1 MVTLQTLKLFLRIS
15 YTIDLRLSYLIFIYC
30 GKLFSSQKVEE
41 YNESMGIPKLHL
53 PTEDNDFINNPYK
66 IMSEF
71 RETTP
76 VFWDEINGL
85 YFFTRYED
93 VRTIQST
100 KMFGTTFNHIEGFEK
115 ELEGTDIP
123 LTFVGYKR
131 SDKYATYDNF
141 WKSEKFSLLNLEG
154 QLHKELRGLV
164 AKAFLPRSVQQLVPY
179 MEMKSGELF
188 NKYQGAEFD
197 MLKDY
202 AQPYSVSIIGKLL
215 GVPESDHLKFLDW
228 SHKIVKMYDFEVTEK
243 DANNAEEAAKE
254 FIEYTQDLLDK
265 RRKQP
270 EDDMITR
277 LSQVSEDNNYLTDD
291 QIICTVILLLNAG
304 HEATV
309 NTLGN
314 GLHALLSLNKSFDQ
328 IMNVSEDFND
338 VVEELIRYDSP
349 LQFFQR
355 YALEDVEIGGHNIR
369 KGSKVA
375 ILLGSAN
382 RDPRVFE
389 NPDQINFKRE
399 MKDHSSWGGGIHFC
413 IGTHLAKLELG
424 VSFNHILEKQFNLIE
439 EPSRTGAFGIRGFK
453 KLLVSA

>member
-1 MVTLQTLKLFLRIS
+1 M
-15 YTIDLRLSYLIFIYC
+15 
-30 GKLFSSQKVEE
+30 
-41 YNESMGIPKLHL
+41 NIPELHL
-53 PTEDNDFINNPYK
+53 PTENKEFIKNPYLK
-66 IMSEF
+66 MAEF
-71 RETTP
+71 RESTP
-76 VFWDEINGL
+76 VFWDEINDL
-85 YFFTRYED
+85 FFFTRYKD
-93 VRTIQST
+93 VRSIQST
-100 KMFGTTFNHIEGFEK
+100 KSFGTTFNHIDGFEETIK
-115 ELEGTDIP
+115 NQAIP
-123 LTFVGYKR
+123 ITSTAYKR
-131 SDKYATYDNF
+131 SDQFGTYENF
-141 WKSEKFSLLNLEG
+141 WKSEEFSLLNLEG

-164 AKAFLPRSVQQLVPY
+164 AKAFLPRSVQQLLPF
-179 MEMKSGELF
+179 MEETSNELF
-188 NKYQGAEFD
+188 NNLKGTEFD

-215 GVPESDHLKFLDW
+215 GVPESDHLEFLDW
-228 SHKIVKMYDFEVTEK
+228 SHKIVKMYDFEVS
-243 DANNAEEAAKE
+243 DQNANNAEEAAKQ
-254 FIEYTQDLLDK
+254 FIEYTQNLLDK
-265 RRKQP
+265 RREDPQ
-270 EDDMITR
+270 DDMITR
-277 LSQVSEDNNYLTDD
+277 LSQVSEDNNFLTDD

-314 GLHALLSLNKSFDQ
+314 GLHALLTLEKSFEE
-328 IMNVSEDFND
+328 IKSETEDIND

-355 YALEDVEIGGHNIR
+355 YALEDIEIGGHNIS

-382 RDPRVFE
+382 RDPRIFE

-424 VSFNHILEKQFNLIE
+424 VSFNHILEKQFSLIE

-453 KLLVSA
+453 NLLVSA

>member
-1 MVTLQTLKLFLRIS
+1 M
-15 YTIDLRLSYLIFIYC
+15 
-30 GKLFSSQKVEE
+30 
-41 YNESMGIPKLHL
+41 NIPELHL
-53 PTEDNDFINNPYK
+53 PTENKEFIKNPYLK
-66 IMSEF
+66 MAEF
-71 RETTP
+71 RESTP
-76 VFWDEINGL
+76 VFWDEINDL
-85 YFFTRYED
+85 FFFTRYKD
-93 VRTIQST
+93 VRSIQST
-100 KMFGTTFNHIEGFEK
+100 KSFGTTFNHIDGFE
-115 ELEGTDIP
+115 ETINNQVIP
-123 LTFVGYKR
+123 ITSTAYKR
-131 SDKYATYDNF
+131 SDQFGTYENF
-141 WKSEKFSLLNLEG
+141 WKSEEFSLLNLEG

-164 AKAFLPRSVQQLVPY
+164 AKAFLPRSVQQLLPF
-179 MEMKSGELF
+179 MEETSSKLF
-188 NKYQGAEFD
+188 NNLKGTEFD

-215 GVPESDHLKFLDW
+215 GVPESDHLEFLDW
-228 SHKIVKMYDFEVTEK
+228 SHKIVKMYDFEVSDEN
-243 DANNAEEAAKE
+243 ANNAEEAAKQ
-254 FIEYTQDLLDK
+254 FIEYTQNLLDK
-265 RRKQP
+265 RRKDPQ
-270 EDDMITR
+270 DDMITR
-277 LSQVSEDNNYLTDD
+277 LSQVSEDNNFLTDD

-314 GLHALLSLNKSFDQ
+314 GLHALLTLNKSFEE
-328 IMNVSEDFND
+328 IKNETEDIND

-355 YALEDVEIGGHNIR
+355 YALEDVEIGGHNIS

-413 IGTHLAKLELG
+413 IGTHLGKLELG
-424 VSFNHILEKQFNLIE
+424 VSFNHILEKQFNLVE

-453 KLLVSA
+453 NLLISA

>member
-1 MVTLQTLKLFLRIS
+1 M
-15 YTIDLRLSYLIFIYC
+15 
-30 GKLFSSQKVEE
+30 
-41 YNESMGIPKLHL
+41 NIPELHL
-53 PTEDNDFINNPYK
+53 PTENKEFIKNPYVK
-66 IMSEF
+66 MAEF
-71 RETTP
+71 RESTP
-76 VFWDEINGL
+76 VFWDEINDL
-85 YFFTRYED
+85 FFFTRYKD
-93 VRTIQST
+93 VRSIQST
-100 KMFGTTFNHIEGFEK
+100 KSFGTTFNHIDGFEETIK
-115 ELEGTDIP
+115 NQAIP
-123 LTFVGYKR
+123 ITSTAYKR
-131 SDKYATYDNF
+131 SDQFGTYENF
-141 WKSEKFSLLNLEG
+141 WKSEEFSLLNLEG

-164 AKAFLPRSVQQLVPY
+164 AKAFLPRSVQQLLPF
-179 MEMKSGELF
+179 MEETSNELF
-188 NKYQGAEFD
+188 NNLKGTEFD

-215 GVPESDHLKFLDW
+215 GVPESDHLEFLDW
-228 SHKIVKMYDFEVTEK
+228 SHKIVKMYDFEVS
-243 DANNAEEAAKE
+243 DQNANNAEEAAKQ
-254 FIEYTQDLLDK
+254 FIEYTQNLLDK
-265 RRKQP
+265 RREDPQ
-270 EDDMITR
+270 DDMITR
-277 LSQVSEDNNYLTDD
+277 LSQVSEDNNFLTDD

-314 GLHALLSLNKSFDQ
+314 GLHALLTLEKSFEE
-328 IMNVSEDFND
+328 IKSETEDIND

-355 YALEDVEIGGHNIR
+355 YALEDIEIGGHNIS

-424 VSFNHILEKQFNLIE
+424 VSFNHVLEKKFELIE
-439 EPSRTGAFGIRGFK
+439 EPTRTGAFGIRGFK
-453 KLLVSA
+453 NLLVSV

>member
-1 MVTLQTLKLFLRIS
+1 M
-15 YTIDLRLSYLIFIYC
+15 
-30 GKLFSSQKVEE
+30 
-41 YNESMGIPKLHL
+41 NIPNLHL
-53 PTEDNDFINNPYK
+53 PTEDFDFIKNPYK
-66 IMSEF
+66 KMGEF
-71 RETTP
+71 REETS

-93 VRTIQST
+93 VRSIQST
-100 KMFGTTFNHIEGFEK
+100 KTFGTTFNHIEGFEE
-115 ELEGTDIP
+115 ELTATDIP

-141 WKSEKFSLLNLEG
+141 WKSEEFSLLNLEG

-179 MEMKSGELF
+179 MEGKSNELF
-188 NKYQGAEFD
+188 EKNKGTEFD

-228 SHKIVKMYDFEVTEK
+228 SHKIVKMYDFEVTEEN
-243 DANNAEEAAKE
+243 ANNAEEAAKQ

-314 GLHALLSLNKSFDQ
+314 GLHALLTLNQSFEE
-328 IMNVSEDFND
+328 IKNETEDIND

-355 YALEDVEIGGHNIR
+355 YALEDVVIGGHNIS

-399 MKDHSSWGGGIHFC
+399 IKDHSSWGGGIHFC

-424 VSFNHILEKQFNLIE
+424 VSFSHILEKQFNLIE

-453 KLLVSA
+453 NLLVST

>member
-1 MVTLQTLKLFLRIS
+1 MT
-15 YTIDLRLSYLIFIYC
+15 
-30 GKLFSSQKVEE
+30 
-41 YNESMGIPKLHL
+41 IPKLHL
-53 PTEDNDFINNPYK
+53 PTEDSDFIKNPYK
-66 IMSEF
+66 KMGQF
-71 RETTP
+71 REETP

-100 KMFGTTFNHIEGFEK
+100 KTFGTTFSHIDGFEEDLK
-115 ELEGTDIP
+115 HSDIP

-131 SDKYATYDNF
+131 SDKYATYDSF
-141 WKSEKFSLLNLEG
+141 WKSEEFSLLNLEG
-154 QLHKELRGLV
+154 KLHKELRGLV

-179 MEMKSGELF
+179 MEAKSNELF
-188 NKYQGAEFD
+188 TKNQNGEFD

-215 GVPESDHLKFLDW
+215 GVPESDYLKFLDW
-228 SHKIVKMYDFEVTEK
+228 SHKIVKMYDFEVSNI
-243 DANNAEEAAKE
+243 DANNAEDAAKE
-254 FIEYTQDLLDK
+254 FIEYTQDLLDQ
-265 RRKQP
+265 RRKAP

-314 GLHALLSLNKSFDQ
+314 GLHALLTMKKSFEK
-328 IMNVSEDFND
+328 IKNETSEIGD
-338 VVEELIRYDSP
+338 VVEELIRFDSP

-355 YALEDVEIGGHNIR
+355 YALENVEIGGHKIS

-389 NPDQINFKRE
+389 NPDEINFKRK

-424 VSFNHILEKQFNLIE
+424 VSFSHILEKQFNLIE

-453 KLLVSA
+453 NLLVSA

>member
-1 MVTLQTLKLFLRIS
+1 M
-15 YTIDLRLSYLIFIYC
+15 
-30 GKLFSSQKVEE
+30 
-41 YNESMGIPKLHL
+41 NIPELHL
-53 PTEDNDFINNPYK
+53 PTENKEFIKNPYIK
-66 IMSEF
+66 MAEF
-71 RETTP
+71 RESTP
-76 VFWDEINGL
+76 VFWDEINDL
-85 YFFTRYED
+85 FFFTRYQD
-93 VRTIQST
+93 VRSIQST
-100 KMFGTTFNHIEGFEK
+100 KSFGTTFNHIDGFE
-115 ELEGTDIP
+115 EAIENQEIP
-123 LTFVGYKR
+123 ITSTAYKR
-131 SDKYATYDNF
+131 SDQFGTYENF
-141 WKSEKFSLLNLEG
+141 WKSEEFSLLNLEG

-164 AKAFLPRSVQQLVPY
+164 AKAFLPRSVQQLVPF
-179 MEMKSGELF
+179 MEETSNELF
-188 NKYQGAEFD
+188 NNLKGTEFD

-215 GVPESDHLKFLDW
+215 GVPENDHLEFLDW
-228 SHKIVKMYDFEVTEK
+228 SHKIVKMYDFEVTDEN
-243 DANNAEEAAKE
+243 ANNAEEAARQ
-254 FIEYTQDLLDK
+254 FIEYTQNLLDK
-265 RRKQP
+265 RRKDPQ
-270 EDDMITR
+270 DDMITR
-277 LSQVSEDNNYLTDD
+277 LSQVSEDNNFLTDD

-314 GLHALLSLNKSFDQ
+314 GLHALLTLNKSFEEVK
-328 IMNVSEDFND
+328 NETEDIND

-355 YALEDVEIGGHNIR
+355 YALEDTEIGGHTIS

-424 VSFNHILEKQFNLIE
+424 VSFNHVLEKKFELIE
-439 EPSRTGAFGIRGFK
+439 EPTRTGAFGIRGFK
-453 KLLVSA
+453 NLLVSV

>member
-1 MVTLQTLKLFLRIS
+1 M
-15 YTIDLRLSYLIFIYC
+15 
-30 GKLFSSQKVEE
+30 
-41 YNESMGIPKLHL
+41 NIPELHL
-53 PTEDNDFINNPYK
+53 PTENKEFIKNPYLK
-66 IMSEF
+66 MAEF
-71 RETTP
+71 RESTP
-76 VFWDEINGL
+76 VFWDEINDL
-85 YFFTRYED
+85 FFFTRYKD
-93 VRTIQST
+93 VRSIQST
-100 KMFGTTFNHIEGFEK
+100 KSFGTTFNHIDGFE
-115 ELEGTDIP
+115 ETINNQVIP
-123 LTFVGYKR
+123 ITSTAYKR
-131 SDKYATYDNF
+131 SDQFGTYENF
-141 WKSEKFSLLNLEG
+141 WKSEEFSLLNLEG

-164 AKAFLPRSVQQLVPY
+164 AKAFLPRSVQQLLPF
-179 MEMKSGELF
+179 MEETSNELF
-188 NKYQGAEFD
+188 NNLKGTEFD

-215 GVPESDHLKFLDW
+215 GVPESDHLEFLDW
-228 SHKIVKMYDFEVTEK
+228 SHKIVKMYDFEVS
-243 DANNAEEAAKE
+243 DQNANNAEEAAKQ
-254 FIEYTQDLLDK
+254 FIEYTQNLLDK
-265 RRKQP
+265 RREDPQ
-270 EDDMITR
+270 DDMITR
-277 LSQVSEDNNYLTDD
+277 LSQVSEDNNFLTDD

-314 GLHALLSLNKSFDQ
+314 GLHALLTLEKSFEE
-328 IMNVSEDFND
+328 IKSETEDIND

-355 YALEDVEIGGHNIR
+355 YALEDIEIGGHNIS

-382 RDPRVFE
+382 RDPRIFE

-424 VSFNHILEKQFNLIE
+424 VSFNHILEKQFSLIE

-453 KLLVSA
+453 NLLVSA

>member
-1 MVTLQTLKLFLRIS
+1 M
-15 YTIDLRLSYLIFIYC
+15 
-30 GKLFSSQKVEE
+30 
-41 YNESMGIPKLHL
+41 NIPELHL
-53 PTEDNDFINNPYK
+53 PTENKEFIKNPYLK
-66 IMSEF
+66 MAEF
-71 RETTP
+71 RESTP
-76 VFWDEINGL
+76 VFWDEINDL
-85 YFFTRYED
+85 FFFTRYKD
-93 VRTIQST
+93 VRSIQST
-100 KMFGTTFNHIEGFEK
+100 KSFGTTFNHIDGFE
-115 ELEGTDIP
+115 ETINNQVIP
-123 LTFVGYKR
+123 ITSTAYKR
-131 SDKYATYDNF
+131 SDQFGTYENF
-141 WKSEKFSLLNLEG
+141 WKSEEFSLLNLEG

-164 AKAFLPRSVQQLVPY
+164 AKAFLPRSVQQLLPF
-179 MEMKSGELF
+179 MEETSNKLF
-188 NKYQGAEFD
+188 NNLKGTEFD

-215 GVPESDHLKFLDW
+215 GVPESDHLEFLDW
-228 SHKIVKMYDFEVTEK
+228 SHKIVKMYDFEVSDEN
-243 DANNAEEAAKE
+243 ANNAEEAAKQ
-254 FIEYTQDLLDK
+254 FIEYTQNLLDK
-265 RRKQP
+265 RRKDPQ
-270 EDDMITR
+270 DDMITR
-277 LSQVSEDNNYLTDD
+277 LSQVSEDNNFLTDD

-314 GLHALLSLNKSFDQ
+314 GLHALLTLNKSFEE
-328 IMNVSEDFND
+328 IKNETEDIND

-355 YALEDVEIGGHNIR
+355 YALEDVEIGGHNIS

-389 NPDQINFKRE
+389 QPDQINFRRE

-424 VSFNHILEKQFNLIE
+424 VSFNHILQEQFSLIE

-453 KLLVSA
+453 NLLVSA

>member
-1 MVTLQTLKLFLRIS
+1 M
-15 YTIDLRLSYLIFIYC
+15 
-30 GKLFSSQKVEE
+30 
-41 YNESMGIPKLHL
+41 NIPELHL
-53 PTEDNDFINNPYK
+53 PTENKEFIKNPYLK
-66 IMSEF
+66 MAEF
-71 RETTP
+71 RESTP
-76 VFWDEINGL
+76 VFWDEINDL
-85 YFFTRYED
+85 FFFTRYKD
-93 VRTIQST
+93 VRSIQST
-100 KMFGTTFNHIEGFEK
+100 KSFGTTFNHIDGFE
-115 ELEGTDIP
+115 ETINNQVIP
-123 LTFVGYKR
+123 ITSTAYKR
-131 SDKYATYDNF
+131 SDQFGTYENF
-141 WKSEKFSLLNLEG
+141 WKSEEFSLLNLEG

-164 AKAFLPRSVQQLVPY
+164 AKAFLPRSVQQLLPF
-179 MEMKSGELF
+179 MEETSSKLF
-188 NKYQGAEFD
+188 NNLKGTEFD

-215 GVPESDHLKFLDW
+215 GVPESDHLEFLDW
-228 SHKIVKMYDFEVTEK
+228 SHKIVKMYDFEVSDEN
-243 DANNAEEAAKE
+243 ANNAEEAAKQ
-254 FIEYTQDLLDK
+254 FIEYTQNLLDK
-265 RRKQP
+265 RREDPQ
-270 EDDMITR
+270 DDMITR
-277 LSQVSEDNNYLTDD
+277 LSQVSEDNNFLTDD

-314 GLHALLSLNKSFDQ
+314 GLHALLTLEKSFEE
-328 IMNVSEDFND
+328 IKSETEDIND

-355 YALEDVEIGGHNIR
+355 YALEDIEIGGHNIS

-382 RDPRVFE
+382 RDPRIFE

-424 VSFNHILEKQFNLIE
+424 VSFNHILEKQFSLIE

-453 KLLVSA
+453 NLLVSA

>member
-1 MVTLQTLKLFLRIS
+1 MEKKS
-15 YTIDLRLSYLIFIYC
+15 
-30 GKLFSSQKVEE
+30 
-41 YNESMGIPKLHL
+41 
-53 PTEDNDFINNPYK
+53 
-66 IMSEF
+66 
-71 RETTP
+71 
-76 VFWDEINGL
+76 
-85 YFFTRYED
+85 
-93 VRTIQST
+93 
-100 KMFGTTFNHIEGFEK
+100 K
-115 ELEGTDIP
+115 ELFDRNEDT
-123 LTFVGYKR
+123 
-131 SDKYATYDNF
+131 
-141 WKSEKFSLLNLEG
+141 
-154 QLHKELRGLV
+154 
-164 AKAFLPRSVQQLVPY
+164 
-179 MEMKSGELF
+179 
-188 NKYQGAEFD
+188 EFD

-202 AQPYSVSIIGKLL
+202 AQPYSISIIGKLL

-228 SHKIVKMYDFEVTEK
+228 SHKIVKMYDFEVTEEN
-243 DANNAEEAAKE
+243 ANNAENAAKQ

-265 RRKQP
+265 RRKDP

-314 GLHALLSLNKSFDQ
+314 GLHALLTLEKSFDEVR
-328 IMNVSEDFND
+328 NETEDIND

-355 YALEDVEIGGHNIR
+355 YALEDVEIGGHNIS

-413 IGTHLAKLELG
+413 IGTHLGKLELG
-424 VSFNHILEKQFNLIE
+424 VSFNHILEKQFKLVE

-453 KLLVSA
+453 NLLISA

>member
-1 MVTLQTLKLFLRIS
+1 MS
-15 YTIDLRLSYLIFIYC
+15 
-30 GKLFSSQKVEE
+30 
-41 YNESMGIPKLHL
+41 IPKLHL
-53 PTEDNDFINNPYK
+53 PTEESSFIENPYLK
-66 IMSEF
+66 MGEF
-71 RETTP
+71 REETP
-76 VFWDEINGL
+76 VFWDEVNGL
-85 YFFTRYED
+85 YFFTRYAD

-100 KMFGTTFNHIEGFEK
+100 KTFGTTFNHIDGFEQ
-115 ELEGTDIP
+115 EMENSEIP

-131 SDKYATYDNF
+131 SDKYSTYDNF
-141 WKSEKFSLLNLEG
+141 WKSEEFSLLNLEG

-164 AKAFLPRSVQQLVPY
+164 AKAFLPRAVQQLVPY
-179 MEMKSGELF
+179 MEMKSNELF
-188 NKYQGAEFD
+188 EENKGKEFD

-215 GVPESDHLKFLDW
+215 GVPENDHLKFLDW
-228 SHKIVKMYDFEVTEK
+228 SHKIVKMYDFEVTEEN
-243 DANNAEEAAKE
+243 ANKAEQAAKE

-265 RRKQP
+265 RRSNP

-314 GLHALLSLNKSFDQ
+314 GLHALLTLNRSFEEIKSE
-328 IMNVSEDFND
+328 IEDIND

-355 YALEDVEIGGHNIR
+355 YALEDIQIGGHEIH

-382 RDPRVFE
+382 RDPRVFDKPE
-389 NPDQINFKRE
+389 QINFKRE
-399 MKDHSSWGGGIHFC
+399 MKDHTSWGGGIHFC

-424 VSFNHILEKQFNLIE
+424 VSFSQILENEFNLIE
-439 EPSRTGAFGIRGFK
+439 EPTRTGAFGIRGFK
-453 KLLVSA
+453 NLLVSV